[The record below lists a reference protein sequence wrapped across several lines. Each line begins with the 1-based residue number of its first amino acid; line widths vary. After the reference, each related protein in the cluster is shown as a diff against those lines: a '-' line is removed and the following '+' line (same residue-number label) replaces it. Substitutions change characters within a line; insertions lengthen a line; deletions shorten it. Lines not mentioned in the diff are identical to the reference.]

1 MVSKSLQQCQLVIK
15 NCLDMSG
22 SSKVPTNSWAQVTKF
37 VAELLPAEIDD
48 RSVTLLAACVPLKFM
63 LMLHVFESC
72 CRPGKEAPFS
82 NMMKNFGN
90 VGGMISG
97 LFGKK

>member
-1 MVSKSLQQCQLVIK
+1 MLLIQLPYNLHANHQRFRLCSYRSMVSKSLQQCQLVIK

-48 RSVTLLAACVPLKFM
+48 RSVTLLAACLPLKFM
-63 LMLHVFESC
+63 LMLHVF
-72 CRPGKEAPFS
+72 
-82 NMMKNFGN
+82 
-90 VGGMISG
+90 
-97 LFGKK
+97 